1 MISNRHSWYDV
12 TLTSHCLSVSSTA
25 FTISIPC
32 TGKKTGIASMYLS
45 LAIAHSNGYAIDGSP
60 LKLLIR
66 KRCIAFGE
74 RRR

>member
-1 MISNRHSWYDV
+1 
-12 TLTSHCLSVSSTA
+12 
-25 FTISIPC
+25 
-32 TGKKTGIASMYLS
+32 MYLS

-74 RRR
+74 RRRRRRRRRRHRRR